1 MPLFLG
7 FLLAPFIARALPFGL
22 DGRVA
27 AFIMQAD
34 RWHAGAALMETG
46 SPEGWRIMVGD
57 LNLVNAYQAALALC
71 REVAAKAKK
80 EQRCTFVV
88 PAP

>member
-1 MPLFLG
+1 
-7 FLLAPFIARALPFGL
+7 
-22 DGRVA
+22 
-27 AFIMQAD
+27 
-34 RWHAGAALMETG
+34 METG